1 MKAKLD
7 LLTATMFLATLNAG
21 LGQPVLT
28 QQPGPGTDAVGTA
41 VLLLEIAT
49 GDRHSSLDAAPREAI
64 VAL

>member
-1 MKAKLD
+1 MKAKLN

-28 QQPGPGTDAVGTA
+28 QPPGPGTDAVGSN
-41 VLLLEIAT
+41 VLLLAIAT
-49 GDRHSSLDAAPREAI
+49 GDRHSSLHAAPREAI